1 MKQWIERGD
10 QWFSGRQRREQVI
23 IAVLSVGLILWLGF
37 VAVIEPA
44 QIAKEQSER
53 QLRQVSTSVQQLESQ
68 LIELRERASRDPNA
82 PLSTRER
89 QLERRYSQ
97 VQERVEQLAVFIHP
111 DELLSWVQVLLES
124 EDGLALV
131 AFDAKAPELFM
142 EDSDGNMA
150 SVYRHEV
157 SMTVRG
163 GYFQVR
169 NYVDRLQQAR
179 FQFYWRE
186 MNYQVVDYPTAEA
199 TMRLY
204 VLSQEGRD

>member
-1 MKQWIERGD
+1 MKRWIERGD
-10 QWFSGRQRREQVI
+10 QWFSGRQRREQII
-23 IAVLSVGLILWLGF
+23 IAVLSVGLVLWLGF
-37 VAVIEPA
+37 VAFIEPA

-53 QLRQVSTSVQQLESQ
+53 HLRQVNTSVDQLESQ
-68 LIELRERASRDPNA
+68 LTELRERASRDPNA
-82 PLSTRER
+82 PLTTRER

-142 EDSDGNMA
+142 EDSEGNMA

-157 SMTVRG
+157 SMTVSG

-169 NYVDRLQQAR
+169 SYVDRLQQAR

-186 MNYQVVDYPTAEA
+186 MDYQVVDYPAAEA

-204 VLSQEGRD
+204 VLSQEGRN